1 MAFDSLS
8 SRLQMALRRVTGR
21 GSLNEKDID
30 EMLREV
36 RLSLLEADVNYKVVK
51 EFLANI
57 KVAATGEKIM
67 KGLNPGQQ
75 VVKIVRDELVRVLGV
90 ETQEV
95 RFKNNGTTV
104 LMTCGLQG
112 AGKTTAIG
120 KMALHYRK
128 IRKVSPCLIAAD
140 VYRPAA
146 IDQLVQ
152 IGKQINVPVFEMGV
166 NTPVAKIVKEGLRF
180 AKENGHDLVII
191 DTAGRLHINEE
202 LMDELKEVK
211 KVSNPDEILLTVDAM
226 TGQDAINVAKS
237 FHADL
242 GLTGVILTKLDGD
255 TRGGAALSI
264 KAVTDVPIKLM
275 STGEHLDELEV
286 FHPDR
291 MAERILGMGDM
302 LTLIENAT
310 QNISEDEAQNMF
322 ERMMSDNFNY
332 NDLLKQMKMI
342 KRMGS
347 LSKILGFLPGVG
359 KIKEAMNNVDDK
371 QLDFIK
377 VIISSMTKEERAN
390 PELIDRS
397 SRRRER
403 IAKGSGRSVT
413 EVNKLRQMLDQQRK
427 MAKQMNN
434 IDPVKA
440 ERMAAQLESGN
451 FAGLKNTMGQPQPY
465 VHKGK
470 GKNKGGFRF

>member
-1 MAFDSLS
+1 MAFDGLS

-21 GSLNEKDID
+21 GTLTEKDID

-36 RLSLLEADVNYKVVK
+36 RLSLLEADVNYRVVK

-57 KVAATGEKIM
+57 KVAATGETIM

-75 VVKIVRDELVRVLGV
+75 VVKIVRDELKRVLGE

-95 RFKNNGTTV
+95 KFKINGTTV

-128 IRKVSPCLIAAD
+128 LKKSKPCLIAAD

-146 IDQLVQ
+146 IDQLKQ
-152 IGKQINVPVFEMGV
+152 IGKQIDVPVFEMGIH
-166 NTPVAKIVKEGLRF
+166 TPVAKIVKEGMKF
-180 AKENGHDLVII
+180 AKDNGYDLVII

-211 KVSNPDEILLTVDAM
+211 KIASPDEILLTVDAM

-237 FHADL
+237 FHDAL

-302 LTLIENAT
+302 LTLIESAT
-310 QNISEDEAQNMF
+310 QNISEEEAMNMF
-322 ERMMSDNFNY
+322 ERMTSDKFNY
-332 NDLLKQMKMI
+332 NDLLKQFKMI
-342 KRMGS
+342 NKMGS
-347 LSKILGFLPGVG
+347 LSKILGFLPGIG
-359 KIKEAMNNVDDK
+359 QFKDALNNVDDR
-371 QLDFIK
+371 QFDYIK
-377 VIISSMTKEERAN
+377 AIIFSMTKEERAN
-390 PELIDRS
+390 PDLVDKS

-403 IAKGSGRSVT
+403 IAKGSGRSVA
-413 EVNKLRQMLDQQRK
+413 EVNKLRQMLEQQRK
-427 MAKQMNN
+427 MARQMSN
-434 IDPVKA
+434 IDEEKA
-440 ERMAAQLESGN
+440 AKIASQVESGN
-451 FAGLKNTMGQPQPY
+451 YAGLKSAMGQPQPY

-470 GKNKGGFRF
+470 GKNKNRFRF